1 MPRAALKR
9 PTPPTYRAFYAEQK
23 DSQLPDIRSHHRAV
37 PGGGLLE
44 YQPERFLDQPVVQA
58 DQGAI
63 DYYATNAYSV
73 QFLPDGKVQYE
84 MTSDKVEHLKAS
96 EVTLLTN
103 PDLNLY
109 RGTEFPWHVTSK
121 RGEVNPDGTEVEL
134 IDSVRVARTDAQN
147 RETIITSSRM
157 TVFPQ
162 KQYAQTE
169 QDVRIDGAGG
179 VSTGKGMKAYLK
191 ESRIHLLSN
200 VRGQYEAR

>member
-1 MPRAALKR
+1 MLSKKIRNFLIFGVIAALF
-9 PTPPTYRAFYAEQK
+9 A
-23 DSQLPDIRSHHRAV
+23 AV
-37 PGGGLLE
+37 G
-44 YQPERFLDQPVVQA
+44 YWNISPERFLDKPVAQV
-58 DQGAI
+58 DENAI
-63 DYYATNAYSV
+63 DYYAINAHSV

-84 MTSDKVEHLKAS
+84 MTSDKVEHLKTS
-96 EVTLLTN
+96 QVTLLTN

-134 IDSVRVARTDAQN
+134 IDSVRIARTDAKD

-162 KQYAQTE
+162 KQYAQTD
-169 QDVRIDGAGG
+169 QAVRIDGAGG

>member
-1 MPRAALKR
+1 MLSKKIRNFLLFAVIAAL
-9 PTPPTYRAFYAEQK
+9 F
-23 DSQLPDIRSHHRAV
+23 LAV
-37 PGGGLLE
+37 G
-44 YQPERFLDQPVVQA
+44 YWNISPERFLDKPVVQV
-58 DQGAI
+58 DEGVI

-84 MTSDKVEHLKAS
+84 MTADRVDHVKAS
-96 EVTLLTN
+96 EVTLLTK
-103 PDLNLY
+103 PDMNLY
-109 RGTEFPWHVTSK
+109 RGTEFPWHVTSE
-121 RGEVNPDGTEVEL
+121 RGEVNPDGTQVEL
-134 IDSVRVARTDAQN
+134 IDSVRVARTDERN
-147 RETIITSSRM
+147 RDTIITSSRM

-162 KQYAQTE
+162 QQYAQTE

>member
-1 MPRAALKR
+1 MLSKKIRNFLIFAVIALLFAAVG
-9 PTPPTYRAFYAEQK
+9 YWNI
-23 DSQLPDIRSHHRAV
+23 S
-37 PGGGLLE
+37 
-44 YQPERFLDQPVVQA
+44 PERFLDQPVAKVNE
-58 DQGAI
+58 GAI

-84 MTSDKVEHLKAS
+84 MTADKVEHLKVS
-96 EVTLLTN
+96 EVTLLTK

-109 RGTEFPWHVTSK
+109 RGTEFPWHVTSE

-134 IDSVRVARTDAQN
+134 IDSVRVARTDAKN
-147 RETIITSSRM
+147 RNTLITSSRM